1 MTVKNVHI
9 NVFSGV
15 APSSG
20 DHWTD
25 EVKTFFLNQVIDKTF
40 IVYVLPFMDVTMA
53 SSASEDCWSVVL
65 VESLPN
71 KTFIYVDSVLAK
83 CPGVRRL

>member
-1 MTVKNVHI
+1 LTTIYI

-15 APSSG
+15 GPSNG
-20 DHWTD
+20 DHWTN

-40 IVYVLPFMDVTMA
+40 IVYVQPWMDVTVA
-53 SSASEDCWSVVL
+53 SSASEDCWSVLL

-71 KTFIYVDSVLAK
+71 KTFVYVHSVLAK
-83 CPGVRRL
+83 CPGVRRLKV